1 MRGIIYDA
9 KGSIQQED
17 IAILN
22 VWVHKIMGKYI
33 KETNRLGR
41 INNITKS
48 TIIVEAF
55 LTPLS
60 TIDRLTRQIYKRM
73 KNTNN
78 QKDIYRIF

>member
-9 KGSIQQED
+9 KGSIQQEE

-60 TIDRLTRQIYKRM
+60 TVDRLTRQIYKRM